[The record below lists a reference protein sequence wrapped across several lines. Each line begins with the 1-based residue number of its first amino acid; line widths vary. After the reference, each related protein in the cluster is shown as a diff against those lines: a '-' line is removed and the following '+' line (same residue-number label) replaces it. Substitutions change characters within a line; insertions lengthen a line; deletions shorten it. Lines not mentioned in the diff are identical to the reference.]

1 MAAGWQRTGAM
12 ASGNVVAR
20 PSQPSAFPHRPYSA
34 DPPAFATASRRWHPW
49 ETSPPQGNASHR
61 NEAANPPHRNVVQ
74 GDLLASPHRQRT
86 ISSVYNGAGS
96 PVRTEAHVV
105 HVDRGT
111 GPFSVS
117 REEFF
122 SNQRLREPV
131 PVAFFAG
138 SEGTRGNTWRRE
150 EHSSVSREALSSNQ
164 HLREPVPVR
173 FFGGTR
179 GDLWRNEDHAHS
191 PVTTD
196 GYRDP
201 RARSQ
206 LPLAPADLSP
216 PKLHSRTPE
225 EDVFDASIS
234 FIWLV
239 ALAVNIGVTAV
250 VIVIFAAQ
258 GRLGTAVLIFVAKMA
273 CASRWSSSR
282 TYP

>member
-61 NEAANPPHRNVVQ
+61 NVV
-74 GDLLASPHRQRT
+74 ASPHRQRA

-96 PVRTEAHVV
+96 SVRTQPHAVRINRSTDH
-105 HVDRGT
+105 H
-111 GPFSVS
+111 SVS
-117 REEFF
+117 REEFL

-131 PVAFFAG
+131 PVPLFAG
-138 SEGTRGNTWRRE
+138 SEGTRGDTWRRE
-150 EHSSVSREALSSNQ
+150 EHSSASREALSSNQ